1 MRRLPDAP
9 RPARAGP
16 GAGARHPLSDG
27 NATAPDLWHPDRAH
41 PLFRGGAGHR
51 AAGLRRHRRARQI
64 PDAGGGHR
72 MIQAPDLPTWAA
84 IIIAL
89 LVLGG
94 SILTLVGALGLIR
107 LPTFYAR
114 VHATTLG
121 ATADR
126 KSTRLNS
133 SH

>member
-9 RPARAGP
+9 RPGRAGP

-27 NATAPDLWHPDRAH
+27 NATSPDLWHPDRAH
-41 PLFRGGAGHR
+41 PPFRGGAGHR

-72 MIQAPDLPTWAA
+72 VIEAPDLQTWPA

-89 LVLGG
+89 PVLVGR
-94 SILTLVGALGLIR
+94 IMTLVGATVLIL
-107 LPTFYAR
+107 LPASYAR
-114 VHATTLG
+114 R
-121 ATADR
+121 TAPKKPDAR
-126 KSTRLNS
+126 RVGKK
-133 SH
+133 

>member
-94 SILTLVGALGLIR
+94 SILTLVGAPRSEERRFGKEC
-107 LPTFYAR
+107 A
-114 VHATTLG
+114 
-121 ATADR
+121 
-126 KSTRLNS
+126 STCNS
-133 SH
+133 RW